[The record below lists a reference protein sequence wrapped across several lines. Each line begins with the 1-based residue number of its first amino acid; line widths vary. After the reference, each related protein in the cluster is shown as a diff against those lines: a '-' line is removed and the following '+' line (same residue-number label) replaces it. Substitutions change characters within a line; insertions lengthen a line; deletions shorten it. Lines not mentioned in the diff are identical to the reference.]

1 MAVRKVSNRG
11 GNIVGHFP
19 SLKLGRM
26 VAFESLIERDFVY
39 LLDYEPTVERFAE
52 QPLTIQYQHAGKQRR
67 YTPDFHVIY
76 RGHPFLFECKPAQ
89 RVAEPENQLKFA
101 AARQWCQPQG
111 WAFGIVTDEYLAR
124 NWRITNIKVLTQFA
138 RYAIPPET
146 KSRIFAALVAAPGPV
161 TVSDVVH
168 QVQPQDPQSLMI
180 PILHMA
186 YHHEVALPLNEGPIT
201 GASQLTLTALGSEN
215 GGWWP

>member
-39 LLDYEPTVERFAE
+39 LLDYEPTVEWFAE
-52 QPLTIQYQHAGKQRR
+52 QPLTVQYQHAGKQRQ

-76 RGHPFLFECKPAQ
+76 RGRPFLFECKPAQ
-89 RVAEPENQLKFA
+89 RVTEPENQLKFA
-101 AARQWCQPQG
+101 AARQWCQQQG
-111 WAFGIVTDEYLAR
+111 WTFGIVTDAYLAR
-124 NWRITNIKVLTQFA
+124 NWRMTNIKLLTQFA
-138 RYAIPPET
+138 RYVIPPET
-146 KSRIFAALVAAPGPV
+146 KSRIFAALAAASGPM
-161 TVSDVVH
+161 TISDVMH
-168 QVQPQDPQSLMI
+168 QVQPQAPQALMI

-186 YHHEVALPLNEGPIT
+186 YQHEVTLPLNKGRIT
-201 GASQLTLTALGSEN
+201 AVSQLALADLENGN